1 PSQCQHIQDSALRET
16 KCKVGFLPVN
26 TVGKMVKTWQ
36 ILLASVHLLEGMPR
50 NQPRK
55 SNRKT
60 MAHEV
65 IKYAVNSVEFSSTK
79 HCHNYQAV
87 KYTRPDVLTSTLCHF

>member
-1 PSQCQHIQDSALRET
+1 
-16 KCKVGFLPVN
+16 
-26 TVGKMVKTWQ
+26 
-36 ILLASVHLLEGMPR
+36 MPR

-65 IKYAVNSVEFSSTK
+65 IKYAVNSVEV
-79 HCHNYQAV
+79 AV
-87 KYTRPDVLTSTLCHF
+87 QVSCVVLKSIAFQMCLTLEGYHHVKLSPFFPHSNCKIWEGMFF